1 MEKKLINITETI
13 GLLNHDILTIN
24 EFSGEDNNN
33 IIKFPLENDSEL
45 DSSSL
50 SFIQQ
55 PKAETIDLS
64 KFEEIFQ
71 NPLNSRDTS
80 NIFKI
85 NLPIKRNRKKDD
97 NKNVDNLLRKA
108 KKVIFNSILEY
119 DNYIITKAYNYNIG
133 QGINIKKL
141 FKINYSQIKNTQT
154 DFNKKLLNTP
164 QKDIFSSNITSKYSN
179 FPPEHNKI
187 LINKLLEE
195 EDLEKRKIFNNLFNT
210 TLLEFIQHLI
220 GQKNKEELN
229 GLDALFK
236 KQLIEMENNKGY
248 DELKNT
254 INDYE
259 KIFEDKKPRT
269 NKIKK

>member
-13 GLLNHDILTIN
+13 GLLNHNILNTN
-24 EFSGEDNNN
+24 EISGENNNN
-33 IIKFPLENDSEL
+33 IIKFPFENDSDI

-50 SFIQQ
+50 NFLDQ
-55 PKAETIDLS
+55 PKEETIDLS
-64 KFEEIFQ
+64 KFEDIFQ
-71 NPLNSRDTS
+71 SSLNSRDAS
-80 NIFKI
+80 NIFNV
-85 NLPIKRNRKKDD
+85 NLSIKRKRKKDD
-97 NKNVDNLLRKA
+97 NKHVDNLLRKA

-119 DNYIITKAYNYNIG
+119 DNYIIAKAYNYNIG

-154 DFNKKLLNTP
+154 NFNKKLLNTP
-164 QKDIFSSNITSKYSN
+164 QKDIFSSNITSKFSN
-179 FPPEHNKI
+179 FPPDHNKI

-195 EDLEKRKIFNNLFNT
+195 EDLEKREIFNNLFNT

-220 GQKNKEELN
+220 GQKKKEELT
-229 GLDALFK
+229 GLDSLYK
-236 KQLIEMENNKGY
+236 KQLIEMKNTKEYEK
-248 DELKNT
+248 LKNT

-259 KIFEDKKPRT
+259 KIFEDKKPRI

>member
-1 MEKKLINITETI
+1 MENNLINITETI
-13 GLLNHDILTIN
+13 GLLNHNILTIN
-24 EFSGEDNNN
+24 DFSEENNNN
-33 IIKFPLENDSEL
+33 IIKLSIENDSEL
-45 DSSSL
+45 DSSFL
-50 SFIQQ
+50 SFIEQ
-55 PKAETIDLS
+55 PMTETVDLS

-71 NPLNSRDTS
+71 NSLNSRDTP
-80 NIFKI
+80 NIFNV
-85 NLPIKRNRKKDD
+85 NLPIKRNRKKDEI
-97 NKNVDNLLRKA
+97 KNVDNLLRKA

-119 DNYIITKAYNYNIG
+119 DNYIIAKAYNYNIG
-133 QGINIKKL
+133 KGINTKKL

-164 QKDIFSSNITSKYSN
+164 QKDIFSSNITTKYSN
-179 FPPEHNKI
+179 FPSDHNKI

-195 EDLEKRKIFNNLFNT
+195 EDLEKREIFNNLFNI

-220 GQKNKEELN
+220 GQKKKEELD
-229 GLDALFK
+229 GLDSLYK
-236 KQLIEMENNKGY
+236 KQLIEMKNNKEY
-248 DELKNT
+248 EELKNT